1 MEQIARG
8 FQTTSEGWQFMWV
21 ILALGGAAAGLA
33 VERFLY
39 IVLKSSKG
47 RKAFM
52 ANLAN
57 MLKAE
62 KYAEA
67 ANFAKSSQIPL
78 AKVMT
83 AILDNRDKGEKGMT
97 DAMDEVFLTE
107 APRVNRYLNLLATV
121 ANIATLTG
129 LLGTIFGLI
138 YTFDAVANKPA
149 AERPAA
155 LADGIA
161 VAMGTTFM
169 GLTVAIPALAVQ
181 GYFSLTSERLI
192 EEMEEKGLKVM
203 HLLG

>member
-67 ANFAKSSQIPL
+67 ANFAKSAQIPL

-107 APRVNRYLNLLATV
+107 APRINRYLNLLATV